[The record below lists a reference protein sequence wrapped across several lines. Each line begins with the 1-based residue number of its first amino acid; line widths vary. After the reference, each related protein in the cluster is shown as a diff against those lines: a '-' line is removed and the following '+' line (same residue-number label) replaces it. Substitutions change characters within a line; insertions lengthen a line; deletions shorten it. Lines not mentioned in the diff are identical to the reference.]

1 MSPTVS
7 VGSLLLQRRM
17 RRLATGK
24 MLVTRLERY
33 AFIKHKEAEQAR
45 TAYVKAIAKHELDE
59 RIYEANMSSLER
71 RTPSFSWSVLDK
83 RERKLRDA
91 IEEHLRSEL
100 ELMAARAANAEAFAE
115 AESFTCLAKKAS
127 IRRLERLLLRK
138 QKN

>member
-1 MSPTVS
+1 M
-7 VGSLLLQRRM
+7 
-17 RRLATGK
+17 
-24 MLVTRLERY
+24 TRLERY

-59 RIYEANMSSLER
+59 RIYEANMRSLEG

-83 RERKLRDA
+83 REQKLRDV

-115 AESFTCLAKKAS
+115 AECFSNIAKKAS
-127 IRRLERLLLRK
+127 IDRLQRLLARAK
-138 QKN
+138 K